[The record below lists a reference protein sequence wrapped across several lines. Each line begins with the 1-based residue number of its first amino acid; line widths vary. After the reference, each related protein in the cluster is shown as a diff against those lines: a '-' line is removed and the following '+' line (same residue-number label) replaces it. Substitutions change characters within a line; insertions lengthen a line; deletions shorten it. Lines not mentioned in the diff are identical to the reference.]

1 MLRSPTPNPRPQS
14 PVPRPLN
21 IGITC
26 YPSYGGSGVV
36 GAELGIELAKRGHS
50 IHFVSYAPPMRL
62 DDGQCRERIHF
73 HAVDMLSYPLFEYPP
88 YTDALASKLFEVANA
103 ERLDLLHV
111 HYAIPHSVSAYLAR
125 EMLKPTR
132 YLPVVTTLHGTDITL
147 VGRDP
152 SFLPITK
159 FGIEQSDA
167 VTAISKYLRDAT
179 NETFCTSCD
188 IEVLYNFIDSD
199 YYCRRPDES
208 VRRAFAPAGEK
219 IVLHVSTFR
228 PIKRI
233 GDCIEII
240 ARIKRL
246 QTGSRSPFGVKLVMC
261 GDGPERADAEALASR
276 LGVEDS
282 VTFVGK
288 QPQSRVREYL
298 SVADLL
304 LLPSQSESFGLTA
317 LEAMACEVPVIAT
330 RVGGIPEVVKD
341 GGYLFEI
348 GDVDRMAEA
357 ALSILSDDAE
367 RRRLGE
373 RGREIALK
381 RFTTKKIIPQYEALY
396 RRVIEECAAKLDPK

>member
-1 MLRSPTPNPRPQS
+1 M
-14 PVPRPLN
+14 N

-36 GAELGIELAKRGHS
+36 GAELGLELAKRGHS

-62 DDGQCRERIHF
+62 DGGQGRERIHF
-73 HAVDMLSYPLFEYPP
+73 HAVDMFSYPLFEYPP
-88 YTDALASKLFEVANA
+88 YTDALASKLLEVASSQS
-103 ERLDLLHV
+103 LDLIHV

-152 SFLPITK
+152 SFLPITR

-167 VTAISKYLRDAT
+167 VTAISNYLRDAT
-179 NETFCTSCD
+179 HETFCTACD
-188 IEVLYNFIDSD
+188 IQVIYNFIDSD
-199 YYCRRPDES
+199 YYQRQSSDTARNEI
-208 VRRAFAPAGEK
+208 APNGEK

-233 GDCIEII
+233 TDCIEVL
-240 ARIKRL
+240 ARIKKA
-246 QTGSRSPFGVKLVMC
+246 SVDMGVKLIMC
-261 GDGPERADAEALASR
+261 GDGPERIDAETLAAR
-276 LGVEDS
+276 LGVADS
-282 VTFVGK
+282 VLFVGK
-288 QPQSRVREYL
+288 QPQWKVREYL

-330 RVGGIPEVVKD
+330 RVGGIPELVED
-341 GGYLFEI
+341 GECGYLFDI
-348 GDVDRMAEA
+348 GDVDGMAA
-357 ALSILSDDAE
+357 ASVRVLTDRPE
-367 RRRLGE
+367 QERLGK
-373 RGREIALK
+373 RGRQIAIS
-381 RFTTKKIIPQYEALY
+381 RFRTEMIIPQYEELY
-396 RRVIEECAAKLDPK
+396 RSVIRRTTEEQPAAEER